1 MINSYTQ
8 RIGRLKNQLGTIDPS
23 ARIELQIDALN
34 WEKEYVKRKLAE
46 FRLDPTL
53 SEREREVNVEAC
65 ERLLDQ
71 IMDTLRHTNTTW
83 SGRSRD
89 APIWHS
95 VVWSCSPAVPP
106 TRFAAARRSSTKTRS
121 TRVCAIWNSA
131 PSIM

>member
-1 MINSYTQ
+1 MVVINSYTQ
-8 RIGRLKNQLGTIDPS
+8 RIGRLKNQLGTIAPS

-71 IMDTLRHTNTTW
+71 IMDTLRHTNTKHV
-83 SGRSRD
+83 SS
-89 APIWHS
+89 H
-95 VVWSCSPAVPP
+95 VVWPVKGRAQ
-106 TRFAAARRSSTKTRS
+106 
-121 TRVCAIWNSA
+121 
-131 PSIM
+131 